1 MERAPFL
8 PRPPHR
14 PVWVNNRGRLLEGS
28 CQVGTRLLSLFS
40 CFYHPV
46 VLLLAV
52 SEPTRTWVFM
62 VLDVV
67 SRTETHQ
74 SLIRIKTREVSCATR
89 PAVPGTTCP
98 RKPSVPDWCPSR
110 RSTNRVAA
118 LGPSSSQTSAN
129 PFVAHRRGD
138 SVPPARGSRI
148 RGWALPIKSH
158 GYEPTP
164 FPAHAPP
171 HPFPRQAKAR
181 VTSKATSSRMR

>member
-1 MERAPFL
+1 
-8 PRPPHR
+8 
-14 PVWVNNRGRLLEGS
+14 VS
-28 CQVGTRLLSLFS
+28 TRLRSLFP
-40 CFYHPV
+40 CFYNPV

-52 SEPTRTWVFM
+52 SELTRTWVFM

-74 SLIRIKTREVSCATR
+74 SPIRIKTRKVGWATR

-98 RKPSVPDWCPSR
+98 RKPSVPDWCPSG

-118 LGPSSSQTSAN
+118 RGPSSSQTSAN

-148 RGWALPIKSH
+148 RGWALPITSH

-164 FPAHAPP
+164 FPAHAHPHPSSRVRQRHGSHQRPP
-171 HPFPRQAKAR
+171 HRA
-181 VTSKATSSRMR
+181 

>member
-74 SLIRIKTREVSCATR
+74 SPIRIKSRKVGWATR
-89 PAVPGTTCP
+89 PSVPGTPCP
-98 RKPSVPDWCPSR
+98 RKPSVPNRCPSG
-110 RSTNRVAA
+110 RSTNRVTAVRCMTTH
-118 LGPSSSQTSAN
+118 L
-129 PFVAHRRGD
+129 V
-138 SVPPARGSRI
+138 
-148 RGWALPIKSH
+148 
-158 GYEPTP
+158 PTP
-164 FPAHAPP
+164 SWLRVGATQFLPWAGAKSETSEKINLS
-171 HPFPRQAKAR
+171 PFC
-181 VTSKATSSRMR
+181 